1 MSATL
6 DRLTIQHPEMSSAVT
21 ALRAILGALREC
33 DVTLPDDVPS
43 HTAARA
49 RLHGGIPALMGESL
63 ITGDVLLS
71 HAELIASRLAGIGL
85 FDSLEVLAKMRRS
98 RQALDGEALAA
109 MALTGSWDLLVATA
123 ARYGVEEDTLLALF
137 DYAARPALRAG
148 AKSLGSVLNEMH
160 WGRGICPACG
170 APPLLA
176 ELLPEND
183 RRDEA
188 PRVLRCGR
196 CAASWGVERIRCPHC
211 GERDHRKLGYI
222 HVDGEQE
229 FRRIER
235 CDSCRG
241 YVKALAVLGSLD
253 AEALLEEDL
262 ATSGLD
268 LIAAERGYHR

>member
-6 DRLTIQHPEMSSAVT
+6 DRLAVQHPEMGTAVT

-33 DVTLPDDVPS
+33 EVTLPDDVPS
-43 HTAARA
+43 HAAARA
-49 RLHGGIPALMGESL
+49 RLHGGIPALMGEAL
-63 ITGDVLLS
+63 LTGDTLLS
-71 HAELIASRLAGIGL
+71 HAELIASRLAEIGL
-85 FDSLEVLAKMRRS
+85 FDSTNVLATMRRS
-98 RQALDGEALAA
+98 RRAMDGEALAA
-109 MALTGSWDLLVATA
+109 MSLTGSWDLLSTEG
-123 ARYGVEEDTLLALF
+123 ARLGVESDTLLALF

-148 AKSLGSVLNEMH
+148 AQSLGTVLEEMH

-176 ELLPEND
+176 ELLPENE

-188 PRVLRCGR
+188 PLALRCGR
-196 CAASWGVERIRCPHC
+196 CAASWGVERLRCPHC

-229 FRRIER
+229 FRRVER
-235 CDSCRG
+235 CDSCHG
-241 YVKALAVLGSLD
+241 YVKALAVLRSLD
-253 AEALLEEDL
+253 ADVLLEEDL

-268 LIAAERGYHR
+268 LIAVERGYHR

>member
-1 MSATL
+1 MTV
-6 DRLTIQHPEMSSAVT
+6 QHPEMSPAIS
-21 ALRAILGALREC
+21 ALRVILGALREC
-33 DVTLPDDVPS
+33 EVTLPDDVPS
-43 HTAARA
+43 RAASRA
-49 RLHGGIPALMGESL
+49 RLHGGIPALMGEP
-63 ITGDVLLS
+63 LLS
-71 HAELIASRLAGIGL
+71 GDALLHHAELIASRLEAIGL
-85 FDSLEVLAKMRRS
+85 SDSTDVLAKMRRS
-98 RQALDGEALAA
+98 RHALDREALAA
-109 MALTGSWDLLVATA
+109 MALTGSWDLLASEGT
-123 ARYGVEEDTLLALF
+123 RLGVEEDTLLALF

-148 AKSLGSVLNEMH
+148 VESLGGVLDEMH

-176 ELLPEND
+176 ELLPESA

-196 CAASWGVERIRCPHC
+196 CAAAWGVERIRCPHC

-235 CDSCRG
+235 CDNCHG
-241 YVKALAVLGSLD
+241 YVKALAVHASLD
-253 AEALLEEDL
+253 ADALLEEDL

-268 LIAAERGYHR
+268 LIAVERGYHR